1 MIQIQLA
8 QKAEKGLIQAP
19 LQVKNKFAVW
29 IQSLQRDGLLATRK
43 RAGFH
48 DEPLKGKRE
57 GERSVRLNKQW
68 RVIYKEVNHV
78 LEIQILEVMPHD
90 Y

>member
-1 MIQIQLA
+1 MVHIQLSK
-8 QKAEKGLIQAP
+8 KAEKGLIQAP
-19 LQVKNKFAVW
+19 SHIKNKFAIW
-29 IQSLQRDGLLATRK
+29 IQSLQRDGLLETRK

-68 RVIYKEVNHV
+68 RVIYKEVNQV